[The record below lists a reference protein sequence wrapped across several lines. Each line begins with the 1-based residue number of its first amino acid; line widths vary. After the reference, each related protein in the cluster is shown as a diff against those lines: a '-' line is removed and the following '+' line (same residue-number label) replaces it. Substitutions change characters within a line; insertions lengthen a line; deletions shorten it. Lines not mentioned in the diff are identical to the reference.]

1 MTTWDPGL
9 YQRFA
14 RERARPFHELVA
26 RIPTDE
32 AVAVVD
38 LGCGTGALTAAL
50 ARRWPSAAILG
61 IDSSPDMIQT
71 ARTHAS
77 EQVAFRLGDIGAW
90 RPTPGSLD
98 VIIANASLQWVPEHA
113 ALLTAWAHAL
123 DEGGALAFQVP
134 SPGPMPATDTV
145 RELANE
151 PQWVDRLG
159 EVAGGTGPRAASPV
173 LAPETYVELLARAGL
188 TVDAWET
195 TYYHVLPGEDP
206 VLEWFAGTGLRPYLD
221 ALADDP
227 LALVEFRTA
236 LAERLRQAYPRRP
249 FGTILPFPRLFMVA
263 SR

>member
-1 MTTWDPGL
+1 MTTWDPGQ

-38 LGCGTGALTAAL
+38 LGCGTGALTATL

-77 EQVAFRLGDIGAW
+77 EQVAFRLGNIAAW
-90 RPTPGSLD
+90 RPTPGSID
-98 VIIANASLQWVPEHA
+98 VIIANASLQWVPDHA
-113 ALLTAWAHAL
+113 GLLTAWAHAL
-123 DEGGALAFQVP
+123 DEDGALAFQVP
-134 SPGPMPATDTV
+134 SPGSIPATEAM
-145 RELANE
+145 REVAAE
-151 PQWVDRLG
+151 PRWADRLAG
-159 EVAGGTGPRAASPV
+159 VAGGTGPRAATPV
-173 LAPETYVELLARAGL
+173 LAPEVYVDVLSAAGL

-195 TYYHVLPGEDP
+195 TYFHVLPGADP
-206 VLEWFAGTGLRPYLD
+206 VLEWFTGTGLRPYLD

-227 LALVEFRTA
+227 VAVQEFRLA
-236 LAERLRQAYPRRP
+236 LAERLREAYPRQS
-249 FGTILPFPRLFMVA
+249 FGTILQFPRLFVVGA
-263 SR
+263 R